1 MSRGSLIYKTE
12 RVMILVDYNLQTEE
26 LTSSLIGLYSGRT
39 EVMEKIKCF
48 ILLIKGRCGK
58 HQWQEYLCH
67 PQ

>member
-26 LTSSLIGLYSGRT
+26 LTTSLIGLYSGRT
-39 EVMEKIKCF
+39 EVTEKIKCF

-58 HQWQEYLCH
+58 RRQREYLCQ